1 MQEQVTEEDIL
12 NREQELVEELIKLR
26 KLRGMRKEPE
36 VIDAE
41 YKRLDP
47 DTGEETS
54 ILDDLGQIGFREVL
68 IDPKNPTATVGFLK
82 NLQQRPDL
90 IKKAKKQL
98 SSEDFLEKVL
108 ITSGGAILGWYLR
121 GKYNSFKN
129 SK

>member
-1 MQEQVTEEDIL
+1 MPEQVTEEDIL

-36 VIDAE
+36 VINAE
-41 YKRLDP
+41 YRRLDP
-47 DTGEETS
+47 DTGEETN

-68 IDPKNPTATVGFLK
+68 LDPKNPTATIGFLK

-98 SSEDFLEKVL
+98 SSEDYLEKVL
-108 ITSGGAILGWYLR
+108 FSAGGAVLGWYLR
-121 GKYNSFKN
+121 GKYQSWKEM
-129 SK
+129 K